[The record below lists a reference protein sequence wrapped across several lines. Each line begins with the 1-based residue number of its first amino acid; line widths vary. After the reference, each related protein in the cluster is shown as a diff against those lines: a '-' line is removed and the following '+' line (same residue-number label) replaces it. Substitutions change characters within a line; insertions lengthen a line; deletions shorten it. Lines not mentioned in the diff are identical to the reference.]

1 MTIPGESQ
9 VFKCPHCG
17 NETVNELQSFTK
29 VDELL
34 ELVES
39 RGHGVDRFPVE
50 SYFFITKCK
59 TCEQASVFIS
69 SDIDE
74 FPENVKNAF
83 QIWPTNKYLDE
94 GVPKAVQESYEEAK
108 RVKKVSPL
116 AFSLLIRRA
125 LEQLCNDK
133 NATGDNLKAKI
144 KDLGTKKVNS

>member
-74 FPENVKNAF
+74 FAENVKNAF
-83 QIWPTNKYLDE
+83 QIWPTNKDLGE
-94 GVPKAVQESYEEAK
+94 GAPKAVQDG
-108 RVKKVSPL
+108 
-116 AFSLLIRRA
+116 IRRS
-125 LEQLCNDK
+125 
-133 NATGDNLKAKI
+133 
-144 KDLGTKKVNS
+144 KKSKRGVAISIFPSHKTSVRTTL